1 MEVLLLNYFA
11 SGYLFVY
18 FNIDSHN
25 VIRLTLIM
33 DLVVLRCL
41 YECLLFIDRKK
52 KYNRHNLRHLYKGGQ
67 GP

>member
-11 SGYLFVY
+11 AGYLFVY

-33 DLVVLRCL
+33 DLVCIT
-41 YECLLFIDRKK
+41 LFIRMST
-52 KYNRHNLRHLYKGGQ
+52 LY
-67 GP
+67 